1 MLENPLNDDH
11 YQPQTDALL
20 VVEALNGSKP
30 SLELLIK
37 RHQPF
42 IYNIVWK
49 MVLNPQN
56 AEDITQDILIKIIT
70 KLPQFQHKSQFR
82 TWLYRIAVNHVLNV
96 KKQFREVQ
104 FTDFDTVATVL
115 QQLPDNDAPETIED
129 IKEDVKISCTAG
141 MLLCLDRAQRIVFIL
156 GAIFN
161 IKSQL
166 GADILEISAVNFRKR
181 LSRARKDLHNFMN
194 DNCGLINKSNPCRC
208 PKKTRAFIANG
219 WTDPDDLQFNS
230 RIITDLYKAVPK
242 KNEVL
247 LDIYEEKYQL
257 LFSEHPLQ
265 RPLKE
270 VEWVNNILKDK
281 KIEQLFNLND

>member
-194 DNCGLINKSNPCRC
+194 DNCGLINKTNPCRC